1 MDNDE
6 RQSAIDH
13 ALRLLRGHCVGTLLV
28 DGRPYT
34 TKMMIDPRTGTFVL
48 CTQHDM
54 LLADD
59 ILLVLPEDRFDA
71 PIHVGLELSNEIE
84 EEACDRFL
92 AYHLEQPNPIWTTG
106 RINFVKIRDGIGK
119 GSVLDQAEIEI
130 PNSLVRELPSLC
142 KKLNSDPHALKLICK
157 LLAKVDVD
165 EPVTVG
171 VDPIG
176 FDVRSRFGVVR
187 VEFPS
192 QVQDAMQAEQVIATL
207 VGGVL

>member
-1 MDNDE
+1 MDNDD

-13 ALRLLRGHCVGTLLV
+13 ALRLLRGHCVGTLLI
-28 DGRPYT
+28 DGRPYV
-34 TKMMIDPRTGTFVL
+34 TKIMIDPRTGSFVFSAL
-48 CTQHDM
+48 HEM
-54 LLADD
+54 LEAED
-59 ILLVLPEDRFDA
+59 IVLILPEDRFDA
-71 PIHVGLELSNEIE
+71 PIHAGLEILTEVE

-92 AYHLEQPNPIWTTG
+92 AYHLDQPNPIWTRG

-119 GSVLDQAEIEI
+119 GNVLDQEEIEI
-130 PNSLVRELPSLC
+130 PNTLVRELPSLC
-142 KKLNSDPHALKLICK
+142 KKLNSDPKALKLICK

-165 EPVTVG
+165 EPVAVG

-176 FDVRSRFGVVR
+176 FDVRTRFGIVR

-192 QVQDAMQAEQVIATL
+192 KVQSAEQAEHVIAAL